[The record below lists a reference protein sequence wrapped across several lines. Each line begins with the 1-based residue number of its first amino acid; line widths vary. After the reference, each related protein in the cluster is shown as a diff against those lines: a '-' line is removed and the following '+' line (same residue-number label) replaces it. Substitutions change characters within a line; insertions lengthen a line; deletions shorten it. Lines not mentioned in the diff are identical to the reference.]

1 MMTRYAPHPL
11 AVSIAMG
18 VWRGTMWGAL
28 PDGAHPGLDSSKPL
42 DASNM
47 FSLALGISV
56 GTRSG
61 LDISLLLVFLV
72 RVMVQAWVAQK
83 LLNVTFNP
91 FLPPLTKKFCGR
103 RTPS

>member
-1 MMTRYAPHPL
+1 MHLIRWPFQLPW
-11 AVSIAMG
+11 G
-18 VWRGTMWGAL
+18 CGGTMWGAL

-61 LDISLLLVFLV
+61 LDISFLLEI
-72 RVMVQAWVAQK
+72 
-83 LLNVTFNP
+83 
-91 FLPPLTKKFCGR
+91 
-103 RTPS
+103 